1 MCFKAITK
9 EAQTPHIAETDI
21 KVYKLC
27 KLIRGIIYS
36 LIFMRVYEPLVKQ
49 PEVSIE
55 LKQHDDYYII
65 KEGYH
70 SLKNATFSIKNKHL
84 IYIQDDI
91 FELSITDIVIG
102 EFIIPKGSIYY
113 ENSLHEIV
121 SSNIIF
127 TGIYTKSYINN
138 NGKILI
144 GKHNINEKDRK
155 LFNKI
160 SG

>member
-1 MCFKAITK
+1 
-9 EAQTPHIAETDI
+9 
-21 KVYKLC
+21 
-27 KLIRGIIYS
+27 
-36 LIFMRVYEPLVKQ
+36 MRAYEPLVKQ

-55 LKQHDDYYII
+55 LMQQDDYYII

-70 SLKNATFSIKNKHL
+70 SFKNATFSTKNKHL

-121 SSNIIF
+121 SFNIIF

-138 NGKILI
+138 DGKILI
-144 GKHNINEKDRK
+144 GKHNINEKDRTVS
-155 LFNKI
+155 NKI
-160 SG
+160 GR

>member
-1 MCFKAITK
+1 M
-9 EAQTPHIAETDI
+9 
-21 KVYKLC
+21 L
-27 KLIRGIIYS
+27 L
-36 LIFMRVYEPLVKQ
+36 LVPKI
-49 PEVSIE
+49 SI
-55 LKQHDDYYII
+55 
-65 KEGYH
+65 
-70 SLKNATFSIKNKHL
+70 

-91 FELSITDIVIG
+91 FELSITDIG

-127 TGIYTKSYINN
+127 TGMYTKSYINN
-138 NGKILI
+138 DSKILI
-144 GKHNINEKDRK
+144 DKHNINEKDRK

>member
-36 LIFMRVYEPLVKQ
+36 LIYMRVYEPLVKQ

-55 LKQHDDYYII
+55 LKQYDGYYVI

-70 SLKNATFSIKNKHL
+70 SFKNATFSTKNKHH
-84 IYIQDDI
+84 IYIYKMI
-91 FELSITDIVIG
+91 FLSL
-102 EFIIPKGSIYY
+102 E
-113 ENSLHEIV
+113 SL
-121 SSNIIF
+121 
-127 TGIYTKSYINN
+127 T
-138 NGKILI
+138 
-144 GKHNINEKDRK
+144 
-155 LFNKI
+155 
-160 SG
+160 